1 VKTIGLVALSVLAAS
16 SGLQA
21 DDSATLVRVGSKLD
35 IEGSILGEMVAQLV
49 RSAGH
54 RSEFQQLG
62 STGIVW
68 QALRKGDRSEL
79 GIVFFDLKLPDKSG
93 FELLKLLQER
103 RAFSNTLKVVVS
115 QIEDMEQIRK
125 AYRLGAD
132 SFLTKP
138 VGHQDLKELIGAFPD
153 NWLLLDTPA
162 KNKSAGSP
170 ANGAEPDPYSE
181 AAQVWAKNREIIQV
195 LRTNMERLRTQ
206 LSDNEE
212 TFAIIETL
220 TEELR
225 NVIGSAATQFTSRNR
240 GI

>member
-1 VKTIGLVALSVLAAS
+1 MNEILLIEDTESDALLLERA
-16 SGLQA
+16 L
-21 DDSATLVRVGSKLD
+21 RVVGVTNP
-35 IEGSILGEMVAQLV
+35 IRHV
-49 RSAGH
+49 
-54 RSEFQQLG
+54 
-62 STGIVW
+62 STGADALLFLNANE

-162 KNKSAGSP
+162 KNKSAGST